1 MKTRFIHSVLQ
12 LRKRL
17 WFKPLVYCLI
27 AVSTA
32 LFAQFADSL
41 PFSKKLPEITSG
53 TIETL
58 LTIIS
63 SSMLAVATFAVGSML
78 SSYSSASQSATPRA
92 FTLVLEDDVSKTALS
107 SFIGAFIFSIVSIV
121 ALKTG
126 FYGRGGLFVLFLLT
140 LAIFAWVILTFVR
153 WVDNIARLGRLG
165 STINKAESAARKC
178 MEKHQKAPFMG
189 GVQKTV
195 TNTLVGVKIYCD
207 EVGYVQYVNMSALQ
221 ELAEEHNLRMM
232 ISAPAGHF
240 LAPDQPIVVLD
251 TLVEPAPEIVTEIQE
266 ALVIGVNRTFDE
278 DPRFGLVVLAE
289 IAARALSPAVNDPG
303 TAIVII
309 GSFVRLFSRWADIA
323 AQQDEPK
330 IAYDRI
336 IVPELEICEL
346 FDDAFTPIARDGAG
360 TVEVGIRLQKAFLS
374 IKRLDYPGM
383 DTEARR
389 HSKLALE
396 RARHKLPIKDDLD
409 RVEQIASHIG

>member
-17 WFKPLVYCLI
+17 WFKPLVYCLV

-32 LFAQFADSL
+32 LFAQFADRL
-41 PFSKKLPEITSG
+41 PFSKELPEITSG

-78 SSYSSASQSATPRA
+78 SSYSSASQAATPRA

-140 LAIFAWVILTFVR
+140 LTIFAWVILTFVR

-165 STINKAESAARKC
+165 TTIEKAERAARQSFQ
-178 MEKHQKAPFMG
+178 KHQKAPFMG
-189 GVQKTV
+189 GVEHTV
-195 TNTLVGVKIYCD
+195 KNTLHGVKIYCD
-207 EVGYVQYVNMSALQ
+207 AVGYVQYVNMQALQ
-221 ELAEEHNLRMM
+221 DLAEEHDFRLM
-232 ISAPAGHF
+232 IAAPAGRF
-240 LAPDQPIVVLD
+240 LAPDRPIVVMD
-251 TLVEPAPEIVTEIQE
+251 TLDPPEAEVITEIQE
-266 ALVIGVNRTFDE
+266 AFVIGANRTFDE
-278 DPRFGLVVLAE
+278 DPRFGVVVLAE

-309 GSFVRLFSRWADIA
+309 GSFVRLFAKWVEEGTR
-323 AQQDEPK
+323 QEKPEVL
-330 IAYDRI
+330 YNRI
-336 IVPELEICEL
+336 IVPALELAEL

-374 IKRLDYPGM
+374 ISSLDYPGM
-383 DTEARR
+383 NVEARR

-396 RARHKLPIKDDLD
+396 RAKHKLPIQEDLE
-409 RVEQIASHIG
+409 RVEQIASCIG

>member
-17 WFKPLVYCLI
+17 WFKPLVYCLV
-27 AVSTA
+27 AVSAA
-32 LFAQFADSL
+32 LFAQFADRL
-41 PFSKKLPEITSG
+41 PFSKELPEITSG

-78 SSYSSASQSATPRA
+78 SSYSSASQAATPRA

-140 LAIFAWVILTFVR
+140 LTIFAWVILTFVR

-165 STINKAESAARKC
+165 TTIEKAERAARRSFQ
-178 MEKHQKAPFMG
+178 KHQKAPFMG
-189 GVQKTV
+189 GVEHTV
-195 TNTLVGVKIYCD
+195 KNTLHGVKIYCD
-207 EVGYVQYVNMSALQ
+207 AVGYVQYVNMQALQ
-221 ELAEEHNLRMM
+221 ELSEEQDFRLM
-232 ISAPAGHF
+232 IAAPAGRF
-240 LAPDQPIVVLD
+240 LAPDRPIVVMD
-251 TLVEPAPEIVTEIQE
+251 TLDPPEAEVITEIQE
-266 ALVIGVNRTFDE
+266 AFVIGANRTFDE
-278 DPRFGLVVLAE
+278 DPRFGVVVLAE
-289 IAARALSPAVNDPG
+289 IAG

-309 GSFVRLFSRWADIA
+309 GSFVRLFAKWVEAG
-323 AQQDEPK
+323 AQQEKPEVL
-330 IAYDRI
+330 YNRI
-336 IVPELEICEL
+336 IVPPLELAEL

-374 IKRLDYPGM
+374 IAALDYPGM
-383 DTEARR
+383 NVEARR
-389 HSKLALE
+389 HSRLALE
-396 RARHKLPIKDDLD
+396 RAKHKLPIQEDLD
-409 RVEQIASHIG
+409 RVEQIASQIG